1 VRTIRELGEV
11 RFHDAN
17 GRNLF
22 LGTIGKA
29 FAPFDNVATSA
40 EFLNVF
46 KNKTILMPFHK
57 LEHF

>member
-1 VRTIRELGEV
+1 VRAIGELGEL

-40 EFLNVF
+40 EFLNV
-46 KNKTILMPFHK
+46 
-57 LEHF
+57 

>member
-1 VRTIRELGEV
+1 VRTIGELGEL

-22 LGTIGKA
+22 LGTIWKA
-29 FAPFDNVATSA
+29 FAPFDNIATSA

-46 KNKTILMPFHK
+46 KKQNNFNGFPQI
-57 LEHF
+57 

>member
-1 VRTIRELGEV
+1 VRAIGELGEL

-40 EFLNVF
+40 EFLNVL
-46 KNKTILMPFHK
+46 KKLILMAFHTF
-57 LEHF
+57 EHF